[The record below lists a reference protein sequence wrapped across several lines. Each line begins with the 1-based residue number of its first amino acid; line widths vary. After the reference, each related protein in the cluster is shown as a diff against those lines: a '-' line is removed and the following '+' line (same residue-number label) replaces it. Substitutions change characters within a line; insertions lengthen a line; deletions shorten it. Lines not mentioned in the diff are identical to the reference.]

1 MLEWFAKTFEK
12 MCSICA
18 TVNFIICGILGGFIG
33 YHIGDDIIYDYEILL
48 CIVFLILG
56 VVIAFFINVM
66 TFGFLAQI
74 TEIRRKIDLLAASSD
89 SIDYMLKESN
99 FDTDIEEIKNTVKT
113 IEGEIKK

>member
-1 MLEWFAKTFEK
+1 MLEWLAKIFEN
-12 MCSICA
+12 MCLICA
-18 TVNFIICGILGGFIG
+18 TVNFIICGIVGGFIG
-33 YHIGDDIIYDYEILL
+33 YHIGDDIIIYEILL

-74 TEIRRKIDLLAASSD
+74 TEIRKKIDLLAASSD

-113 IEGEIKK
+113 IEEEIKK